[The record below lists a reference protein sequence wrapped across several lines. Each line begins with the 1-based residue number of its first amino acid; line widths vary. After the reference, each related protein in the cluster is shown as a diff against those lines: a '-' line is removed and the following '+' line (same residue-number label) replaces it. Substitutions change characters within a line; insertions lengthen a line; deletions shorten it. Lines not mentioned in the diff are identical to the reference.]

1 MPDQF
6 VDAADLAVFL
16 NMTFDSGL
24 TAQAEAL
31 LQGATTAIQAEAGQ
45 HILLVDDDTVLLAGT
60 WGYDLE
66 LPEWPVVSVDAV
78 LVNGA
83 PLTPPGAF
91 EWNNR
96 QLLRRSLALSEL
108 TGAGLWNQ
116 APGAR
121 FNNAG
126 HWGGPSST
134 VEVTYTHGYATPP
147 DDLVLICKQAAA
159 RVILNPSGIQ
169 SESLGAYGV
178 RYVAREAGG
187 VSVLLDDDERR
198 IIRSRYRH

>member
-6 VDAADLAVFL
+6 ADAADLAIFL
-16 NMTFDSGL
+16 NLTFDAGL
-24 TAQAEAL
+24 TLQADAL
-31 LQGATTAIQAEAGQ
+31 LQGATTAIRAEAGQ
-45 HILLVDDDTVLLAGT
+45 HISLVDDDTVLLAGT

-78 LVNGA
+78 LVNGD
-83 PLTPPGAF
+83 PIVSPGSF
-91 EWNNR
+91 EWNTR

-134 VEVTYTHGYATPP
+134 VEVTYTHGFATIP

-159 RVILNPSGIQ
+159 RCIVNPSGVD
-169 SESLGAYGV
+169 SESLGAYSV
-178 RYVAREAGG
+178 RYVRNGSGG
-187 VSVLLDDDERR
+187 PSVLLDDEEKR